1 MRSPGEDIVKV
12 GDKVK
17 VEGRPEYGSGKIM
30 RFYANQG
37 TVLVNFD
44 NDEMVYC
51 KYGTLEKEDEKPEC
65 HEK

>member
-1 MRSPGEDIVKV
+1 MKV